1 MVELENLLLEAT
13 GRTCSSGKNRHS
25 HSSSR
30 RRCWGSYSDGGSDS
44 RGDDCDDGRGYARG
58 DSNESDVGIDLY
70 KDEDDRRRLAE
81 MSELQIELIL
91 YERAQK
97 KDDKSLKEKF
107 RPKWDKGKAPQSRK
121 ETPPL
126 PSSRVRSSARSADRA
141 AFKDNA
147 LNELRAKRLKQQD
160 PEAHRKSRDASRS
173 QDDGSSGDDAMI
185 DNDDEMSEG
194 LTFDDTKEITIQRL
208 KLAKWFMEPFLEEL
222 IVVCVVRVRIG
233 RSKSGTIN
241 GGSRTGVNGC

>member
-1 MVELENLLLEAT
+1 MEEVTPEVMIVTMVMAMQA
-13 GRTCSSGKNRHS
+13 
-25 HSSSR
+25 
-30 RRCWGSYSDGGSDS
+30 GSPLDL
-44 RGDDCDDGRGYARG
+44 
-58 DSNESDVGIDLY
+58 NDLY
-70 KDEDDRRRLAE
+70 KDEDDRRKLAE
-81 MSELQIELIL
+81 MSELQRELIL
-91 YERAQK
+91 YERALK

-126 PSSRVRSSARSADRA
+126 PSYRVRSSARSADRA

-160 PEAHRKSRDASRS
+160 PEAHRKSRVASRS
-173 QDDGSSGDDAMI
+173 QDDRSSGDDAMI

-208 KLAKWFMEPFLEEL
+208 KLAKWFMEPFLEKL
-222 IVVCVVRVRIG
+222 IVVCVVRIGIG
-233 RSKSGTIN
+233 RSKSGTIS
-241 GGSRTGVNGC
+241 GGSSTGRHGGTCSSFGSCGWCREKKRDSLNILKTLNAIIS